1 MRYSELLLIY
11 AEALNEVHDGPTTE
25 AYDAINKVRDR
36 AFQDNGSG
44 DHDLKNLDY
53 AGFRKAVLDERRWEL
68 ALEGSRWFD
77 LVRLSTDFAGEVKR
91 AKPAA
96 YVAVK
101 HKLFPIPQY
110 ERLLNKKITQNDGY

>member
-1 MRYSELLLIY
+1 M
-11 AEALNEVHDGPTTE
+11 
-25 AYDAINKVRDR
+25 RDR
-36 AFQDNGSG
+36 AFRDNGSG
-44 DHDLKNLDY
+44 DHDLKNLDH

-77 LVRLSTDFAGEVKR
+77 LVRLSTDFAGEVKH

-96 YVAVK
+96 YAADK
-101 HKLFPIPQY
+101 HKLYPIPQY